1 MMISTTEALAEAVQR
16 AREGGAVGIDT
27 EFIWDRTYYPT
38 LGLVQIGYPDGSAVL
53 IDAPAIE
60 DWAPLAE
67 LMSDPDTV
75 KILHDAQQDLNII
88 HRACGGLPKNVFDTQ
103 RTAGFV
109 GLSSTISLSE
119 LLKTMLRVRLAKTE
133 TRSDWTARP
142 LTEAQLQY
150 AKDDVA
156 HSVDLMLKIM
166 KKAEALGRAEWIRDE
181 MRAHEDESLYE
192 ERNPDLEM
200 PRVRG
205 SGSLTH
211 QQRDMLRALGS
222 WRELKARARNL
233 PRSFV
238 LSDDAII
245 SLVKRPPSG
254 PEEIKPMKGLSER
267 SAKRNRGAIW
277 EAIERGRNGEMP
289 ELPNGQHRGPQ
300 PDDGYEARVDLALAF
315 IKGTCLAAQID
326 PALIGNR
333 AEITTLI
340 LNGEG
345 ACPTNHRL
353 LSGWRGEFCGNDLK
367 ALLEGVGS
375 VIIDAET
382 KLPKLLR

>member
-1 MMISTTEALAEAVQR
+1 MMISTSEALKEAVQC

-38 LGLVQIGYPDGSAVL
+38 LGLVQIGYPDGEAVL

-88 HRACGGLPKNVFDTQ
+88 HRACGGLPKNIFDTQ
-103 RTAGFV
+103 RTAGFI
-109 GLSSTISLSE
+109 GLSSTVSLSE
-119 LLKTMLRVRLAKTE
+119 VLKTMLRVRLAKTE

-142 LTEAQLQY
+142 LTDAQAQY

-156 HSVDLMLKIM
+156 HSVNLMLKIM
-166 KKAEALGRAEWIRDE
+166 KKADALGRADWIKDE
-181 MRAHEDESLYE
+181 MRIHEDEALYE
-192 ERNPDLEM
+192 ERDPDLEM

-245 SLVKRPPSG
+245 SLIKRPPSS
-254 PEEIKPMKGLSER
+254 PEEIRPMKGLSER
-267 SAKRNRGAIW
+267 SVKRNRAAIW
-277 EAIERGRNGEMP
+277 EAIKRGRNGEMP
-289 ELPNGQHRGPQ
+289 ELPNGRHRGPS

-315 IKGTCLAAQID
+315 VKGTCLQAEID

-333 AEITTLI
+333 AEITAFI
-340 LNGEG
+340 LEIDS
-345 ACPTNHRL
+345 ACPSRHRL

-367 ALLEGVGS
+367 DLLQGKGCLT
-375 VIIDAET
+375 IDPES
-382 KLPKLLR
+382 KLPKFKV

>member
-1 MMISTTEALAEAVQR
+1 MMISTTEALTEAVRR

-38 LGLVQIGYPDGSAVL
+38 LGLVQIGYPNGDALL
-53 IDAPAIE
+53 IDAPAIK
-60 DWAPLAE
+60 DWSPLAE
-67 LMSDPDTV
+67 LMSDPETV

-88 HRACGGLPKNVFDTQ
+88 YRACGGLPKNIFDTQ

-119 LLKTMLRVRLAKTE
+119 LLKTLLRVRLAKTE

-142 LTEAQLQY
+142 LTEAQAQY

-156 HSVDLMLKIM
+156 HSVDLMVKIM
-166 KKAEALGRAEWIRDE
+166 KKAEALGRSEWIKDE
-181 MRAHEDESLYE
+181 MRIHEEESLYE
-192 ERNPDLEM
+192 ERDPDLEM

-211 QQRDMLRALGS
+211 QQRDILRALGS

-245 SLVKRPPSG
+245 SLIKRLPSN
-254 PEEIKPMKGLSER
+254 PEGIKPMKGLSER
-267 SAKRNRGAIW
+267 SVKRNRDAIW
-277 EAIERGRNGEMP
+277 KAIERGRNGGMP
-289 ELPNGQHRGPQ
+289 ELPNGRHRGPQ

-315 IKGTCLAAQID
+315 IKGTCIAAKID

-333 AEITTLI
+333 AEITTFTLEI
-340 LNGEG
+340 DD
-345 ACPTNHRL
+345 ACPTRHRL

-367 ALLEGVGS
+367 ALLEGEGAVSINGQ
-375 VIIDAET
+375 T
-382 KLPKLLR
+382 KLPRYLR